1 MKKFLIL
8 LITIPNFLFAET
20 NDENVLFKRMYEN
33 QEIMKKQMQ
42 DIVEENER
50 LLKRIEKLESQQE
63 IFYKETN
70 DKISIIEKKTITNLN
85 TSKKVETQVINKQEN
100 QDQQNNRAAD
110 LIKKTDLKEL
120 ETQKADLKELETQK
134 VLETQENTKVDNV
147 ANIDLNNIKSIEDVV
162 NEIVKNN
169 ALSFAKVNLDLYK
182 NIDEIELYRS
192 AFTDLRNKKYK
203 DALNK
208 FTAFIKIHD
217 TSEFSSNATY
227 WIGECLYAM
236 ENYEGALINFAYVIK
251 NYPDGNKLG
260 DSKLKI
266 GYSLYNLQNWK
277 LARLAFDNV
286 ISNYPNSTHSVL
298 AEKKI
303 QGMNLEGR

>member
-1 MKKFLIL
+1 MKRFLIL
-8 LITIPNFLFAET
+8 FITIPNFLFAET
-20 NDENVLFKRMYEN
+20 NEENILFKRMYEN

-42 DIVEENER
+42 DIIEENER
-50 LLKRIEKLESQQE
+50 LLKKIEKLESQQE

-70 DKISIIEKKTITNLN
+70 EKISVIEKKTITNLN
-85 TSKKVETQVINKQEN
+85 ESKKLEAQVINQQEN
-100 QDQQNNRAAD
+100 QDQKKNQAGD
-110 LIKKTDLKEL
+110 LIKKTDIEEL
-120 ETQKADLKELETQK
+120 ETL
-134 VLETQENTKVDNV
+134 ENTKVDNV
-147 ANIDLNNIKSIEDVV
+147 ANIDLNTINGIEDIV

-169 ALSFAKVNLDLYK
+169 ALSFTKVNLDLYK

-217 TSEFSSNATY
+217 ASEFSSNATY

>member
-1 MKKFLIL
+1 MKRFLIL

-20 NDENVLFKRMYEN
+20 NEENILFKRMYEN

-42 DIVEENER
+42 DIIEENER
-50 LLKRIEKLESQQE
+50 LLKKIEKLESQQE

-70 DKISIIEKKTITNLN
+70 EKISVIEKKTITNLN
-85 TSKKVETQVINKQEN
+85 ESKKLEAQVINQQEN
-100 QDQQNNRAAD
+100 QDQKKNQAVD
-110 LIKKTDLKEL
+110 LIKKTDIE
-120 ETQKADLKELETQK
+120 E
-134 VLETQENTKVDNV
+134 LETQENTKVDNV
-147 ANIDLNNIKSIEDVV
+147 ANIDLNTINGIEDIV

-169 ALSFAKVNLDLYK
+169 ALSFTKVNLDLYK

-217 TSEFSSNATY
+217 ASEFSSNATY

>member
-1 MKKFLIL
+1 MKRFLIL

-20 NDENVLFKRMYEN
+20 NEENILFKRMYEN

-42 DIVEENER
+42 DIIEENER
-50 LLKRIEKLESQQE
+50 LLKKIEKLESQQE
-63 IFYKETN
+63 IFYNETN
-70 DKISIIEKKTITNLN
+70 EKISVIEKKTITNLN
-85 TSKKVETQVINKQEN
+85 ESKKLEAQVIKQQEN
-100 QDQQNNRAAD
+100 QDQKKNQAVD
-110 LIKKTDLKEL
+110 LIKKTDVE
-120 ETQKADLKELETQK
+120 E
-134 VLETQENTKVDNV
+134 LETQENTKVDNV
-147 ANIDLNNIKSIEDVV
+147 ANIDLNTINSIEDIV

-169 ALSFAKVNLDLYK
+169 ALSFTKVNLDLYK

-217 TSEFSSNATY
+217 ASEFSSNATY

>member
-1 MKKFLIL
+1 MKRFLIL
-8 LITIPNFLFAET
+8 LITVPNFLFAET
-20 NDENVLFKRMYEN
+20 NEENILFKRMYEN

-42 DIVEENER
+42 DIIEENER
-50 LLKRIEKLESQQE
+50 LLKKIEKLESQQE

-70 DKISIIEKKTITNLN
+70 EKISVIEKKTITNLN
-85 TSKKVETQVINKQEN
+85 ESKKLEAQVINQQEN
-100 QDQQNNRAAD
+100 QDQKKNQAVD
-110 LIKKTDLKEL
+110 LIKKTDIE
-120 ETQKADLKELETQK
+120 E
-134 VLETQENTKVDNV
+134 LETQENTKVDNV
-147 ANIDLNNIKSIEDVV
+147 ANIDLNTINSIEDIV

-169 ALSFAKVNLDLYK
+169 ALSFTKVNLDLYK

-217 TSEFSSNATY
+217 ASEFSSNATY

>member
-1 MKKFLIL
+1 MKRFLIL

-20 NDENVLFKRMYEN
+20 NEENILFKRMYEN

-42 DIVEENER
+42 DIIEENER
-50 LLKRIEKLESQQE
+50 LLKKIEKLESQQE

-70 DKISIIEKKTITNLN
+70 EKISVIEKKTITNLN
-85 TSKKVETQVINKQEN
+85 ESKKLEAQVINQQEN
-100 QDQQNNRAAD
+100 QDQQKNQAVD
-110 LIKKTDLKEL
+110 LIKKTDIEEL
-120 ETQKADLKELETQK
+120 EN
-134 VLETQENTKVDNV
+134 QENTKVDNV
-147 ANIDLNNIKSIEDVV
+147 ANIDLNTINGIEDIV

-169 ALSFAKVNLDLYK
+169 ALSFTKVNLDLYK

-217 TSEFSSNATY
+217 ASEFSSNATY

>member
-1 MKKFLIL
+1 MKRFLIL

-20 NDENVLFKRMYEN
+20 NEENILFKRMYEN

-42 DIVEENER
+42 DIIEENER
-50 LLKRIEKLESQQE
+50 LLKKIEKLESQQE

-70 DKISIIEKKTITNLN
+70 EKISVIEKKTITNLN
-85 TSKKVETQVINKQEN
+85 ESKKLEAQVINQQEN
-100 QDQQNNRAAD
+100 QDQKKNQAVD
-110 LIKKTDLKEL
+110 LIKKTDIE
-120 ETQKADLKELETQK
+120 E
-134 VLETQENTKVDNV
+134 LETQENTKVDNV
-147 ANIDLNNIKSIEDVV
+147 ANIDLNTINGIEDIV

-169 ALSFAKVNLDLYK
+169 ALSFTKVNLDLYK

-208 FTAFIKIHD
+208 FTAFIKIHEA
-217 TSEFSSNATY
+217 SEFSSNATY

>member
-1 MKKFLIL
+1 MKRFLIL

-20 NDENVLFKRMYEN
+20 NEENILFKRMYEN

-50 LLKRIEKLESQQE
+50 LLKKIEKLESQQE

-70 DKISIIEKKTITNLN
+70 EKISVIEKKTITNLN
-85 TSKKVETQVINKQEN
+85 ESKKLEAQVINQQEN
-100 QDQQNNRAAD
+100 QDQKKNQAVD
-110 LIKKTDLKEL
+110 LIKKTDIE
-120 ETQKADLKELETQK
+120 E
-134 VLETQENTKVDNV
+134 LETQENTKVDNV
-147 ANIDLNNIKSIEDVV
+147 ANIDLNTINGIEDIV

-169 ALSFAKVNLDLYK
+169 ALSFTKVNLDLYK

-217 TSEFSSNATY
+217 ASEFSSNATY

>member
-1 MKKFLIL
+1 MKRFLIL

-20 NDENVLFKRMYEN
+20 NEENILFKRMYEN

-42 DIVEENER
+42 DIIEENER
-50 LLKRIEKLESQQE
+50 LLKKIEKLESQQE

-70 DKISIIEKKTITNLN
+70 EKISVIEKKTITNLN
-85 TSKKVETQVINKQEN
+85 ESKKLEAQVINQQEN
-100 QDQQNNRAAD
+100 QDQKKNQAVD
-110 LIKKTDLKEL
+110 LIKKTDIE
-120 ETQKADLKELETQK
+120 E
-134 VLETQENTKVDNV
+134 LETQENTKVDNV
-147 ANIDLNNIKSIEDVV
+147 ANIDLNTINGIEDIV

-169 ALSFAKVNLDLYK
+169 ALSFTKVNLDLYK

-217 TSEFSSNATY
+217 ASEFSSNATY

-236 ENYEGALINFAYVIK
+236 ENYEDALINFAYVIK

>member
-1 MKKFLIL
+1 MKRFLIL
-8 LITIPNFLFAET
+8 LIAIPNFLFAET
-20 NDENVLFKRMYEN
+20 NEENILFKRMYEN

-42 DIVEENER
+42 DIIEENER
-50 LLKRIEKLESQQE
+50 LLKKIEKLESQQE

-70 DKISIIEKKTITNLN
+70 EKISVIEKKTITNLN
-85 TSKKVETQVINKQEN
+85 ESKKLEAQVINQQEN
-100 QDQQNNRAAD
+100 QDQKKNQAVD
-110 LIKKTDLKEL
+110 LIKKTDIE
-120 ETQKADLKELETQK
+120 E
-134 VLETQENTKVDNV
+134 LETQENTKVDNV
-147 ANIDLNNIKSIEDVV
+147 ANIDLNTINSIEDIV

-169 ALSFAKVNLDLYK
+169 ALSFTKVNLDLYK

-217 TSEFSSNATY
+217 ASEFSSNATY

>member
-1 MKKFLIL
+1 MKRFLIL
-8 LITIPNFLFAET
+8 LITIPNILFAET
-20 NDENVLFKRMYEN
+20 NEENILFKRMYEN

-42 DIVEENER
+42 DIIEENER
-50 LLKRIEKLESQQE
+50 LLKKIEKLESQQE

-70 DKISIIEKKTITNLN
+70 EKISVIEKKTITNLN
-85 TSKKVETQVINKQEN
+85 ESKKLEAQVIDQQEN
-100 QDQQNNRAAD
+100 QDQKKNQAVD
-110 LIKKTDLKEL
+110 LIKKTDIE
-120 ETQKADLKELETQK
+120 E
-134 VLETQENTKVDNV
+134 LETQENTKVDNV
-147 ANIDLNNIKSIEDVV
+147 ANIDLNTINGIEDIV

-169 ALSFAKVNLDLYK
+169 ALSFTKVNLDLYK

-217 TSEFSSNATY
+217 ASEFSSNATY

>member
-1 MKKFLIL
+1 MKRFLIL

-20 NDENVLFKRMYEN
+20 NEENILFKRMYEN

-42 DIVEENER
+42 DIIEENER
-50 LLKRIEKLESQQE
+50 LLKKIEKLESQQE

-70 DKISIIEKKTITNLN
+70 EKISVIEKKTITNLN
-85 TSKKVETQVINKQEN
+85 ESKKLEAQVINQQEN
-100 QDQQNNRAAD
+100 QDQKKNQAVD
-110 LIKKTDLKEL
+110 LIKKTNIDE
-120 ETQKADLKELETQK
+120 
-134 VLETQENTKVDNV
+134 LETQENTKVDNV
-147 ANIDLNNIKSIEDVV
+147 ANIDLNTINGIEDIV

-169 ALSFAKVNLDLYK
+169 ALSFTKVNLDLYK

-217 TSEFSSNATY
+217 ASEFSSNATY

>member
-1 MKKFLIL
+1 MKRFLIL

-20 NDENVLFKRMYEN
+20 NEENILFKRMYEN

-42 DIVEENER
+42 DIIEENER
-50 LLKRIEKLESQQE
+50 LLKKIEKLESQQE

-70 DKISIIEKKTITNLN
+70 EKISVIEKKTITNLN
-85 TSKKVETQVINKQEN
+85 ESKKLEAQVINQQEN
-100 QDQQNNRAAD
+100 QEQKKNQAVD
-110 LIKKTDLKEL
+110 LIKKTDIE
-120 ETQKADLKELETQK
+120 E
-134 VLETQENTKVDNV
+134 LETQENTKVDNV
-147 ANIDLNNIKSIEDVV
+147 ANIDLNTINGIEDIV

-169 ALSFAKVNLDLYK
+169 ALSFTKVNLDLYK

-217 TSEFSSNATY
+217 ASEFSSNATY

>member
-1 MKKFLIL
+1 MKRFLIL

-20 NDENVLFKRMYEN
+20 NEENILFKRMYEN

-42 DIVEENER
+42 DIIEENER
-50 LLKRIEKLESQQE
+50 LLKKIEKLESQQE

-70 DKISIIEKKTITNLN
+70 EKISVIEKKTIINLN
-85 TSKKVETQVINKQEN
+85 ESKKLEKQVINQQEN
-100 QDQQNNRAAD
+100 QDQQKNQAVD
-110 LIKKTDLKEL
+110 LIKKTDIE
-120 ETQKADLKELETQK
+120 E
-134 VLETQENTKVDNV
+134 LETQENTKVDSV
-147 ANIDLNNIKSIEDVV
+147 ANIDLNTINGIEDIV

-169 ALSFAKVNLDLYK
+169 ALSFTKVNLDLYK

-217 TSEFSSNATY
+217 ASEFSSNAKY

>member
-1 MKKFLIL
+1 MKRFLIL

-20 NDENVLFKRMYEN
+20 NEENILFKRMYEN

-42 DIVEENER
+42 DIIEENER
-50 LLKRIEKLESQQE
+50 LLKKIEKLESQQE
-63 IFYKETN
+63 IFYNETN
-70 DKISIIEKKTITNLN
+70 EKISVIEKKTITNLN
-85 TSKKVETQVINKQEN
+85 ESKKLEAQVINQQEN
-100 QDQQNNRAAD
+100 QDQKKNQAVD
-110 LIKKTDLKEL
+110 LIKKTDIE
-120 ETQKADLKELETQK
+120 E
-134 VLETQENTKVDNV
+134 LETQENTKVVNV
-147 ANIDLNNIKSIEDVV
+147 ANIDLNTINGIEDIV

-169 ALSFAKVNLDLYK
+169 ALSFTKVNLDLYK

-217 TSEFSSNATY
+217 ASEFSSNATY

>member
-1 MKKFLIL
+1 MKRFLIL
-8 LITIPNFLFAET
+8 LIAIPNFLFAET
-20 NDENVLFKRMYEN
+20 NEENILFKRMYEN

-42 DIVEENER
+42 DIIEENER
-50 LLKRIEKLESQQE
+50 LLKKIEKLESQQE
-63 IFYKETN
+63 IFYNETN
-70 DKISIIEKKTITNLN
+70 EKISVIEKKTITNLN
-85 TSKKVETQVINKQEN
+85 ESKKLEAQVIKQQEN
-100 QDQQNNRAAD
+100 QDQKKNQAVD
-110 LIKKTDLKEL
+110 LIKKTDVE
-120 ETQKADLKELETQK
+120 E
-134 VLETQENTKVDNV
+134 LETQENTKVDNV
-147 ANIDLNNIKSIEDVV
+147 ANIDLNTINGIEDIV

-169 ALSFAKVNLDLYK
+169 ALSFTKVNLDLYK

-217 TSEFSSNATY
+217 ASEFSSNATY

>member
-1 MKKFLIL
+1 MKRFLIL

-20 NDENVLFKRMYEN
+20 NEENILFKRMYEN

-42 DIVEENER
+42 DIIEENER
-50 LLKRIEKLESQQE
+50 LLKKIEKLESQQE

-70 DKISIIEKKTITNLN
+70 EKISVIEKKTITNLN
-85 TSKKVETQVINKQEN
+85 ESKKLEAQVIKQQEN
-100 QDQQNNRAAD
+100 QDQKNQAVD
-110 LIKKTDLKEL
+110 LIKKTDIE
-120 ETQKADLKELETQK
+120 E
-134 VLETQENTKVDNV
+134 LETQENTKVDNV
-147 ANIDLNNIKSIEDVV
+147 ANIDLNTINGIEDIV

-169 ALSFAKVNLDLYK
+169 ALSFTKVNLDLYK

-217 TSEFSSNATY
+217 ASEFSSNATY

>member
-1 MKKFLIL
+1 MKRFLIL

-20 NDENVLFKRMYEN
+20 NEENILFKRMYEN

-42 DIVEENER
+42 DIIEENER
-50 LLKRIEKLESQQE
+50 LLKKIEKLESQQE

-70 DKISIIEKKTITNLN
+70 EKISVIEKKTITNLN
-85 TSKKVETQVINKQEN
+85 ESKKLEAQVINQQEN
-100 QDQQNNRAAD
+100 QDQKKNQAVD
-110 LIKKTDLKEL
+110 LIKKTDIEEL
-120 ETQKADLKELETQK
+120 D
-134 VLETQENTKVDNV
+134 TQENTKVDNV
-147 ANIDLNNIKSIEDVV
+147 ANIDLNTINGIEDIV

-169 ALSFAKVNLDLYK
+169 ALSFTKVNLDLYK

-217 TSEFSSNATY
+217 ASDFSSNATY

>member
-1 MKKFLIL
+1 MKRFLIL

-20 NDENVLFKRMYEN
+20 NEENILFKRMYEN

-42 DIVEENER
+42 DIIEENER
-50 LLKRIEKLESQQE
+50 LLKKIEKLESQQE

-70 DKISIIEKKTITNLN
+70 EKISVIEKKTITNLN
-85 TSKKVETQVINKQEN
+85 ESKKLEAQVINQQEN
-100 QDQQNNRAAD
+100 QDQKKNQAVD
-110 LIKKTDLKEL
+110 LIKKTDIE
-120 ETQKADLKELETQK
+120 E
-134 VLETQENTKVDNV
+134 LETQENTKVDNV
-147 ANIDLNNIKSIEDVV
+147 ANIDLNTINGIEDIV

-169 ALSFAKVNLDLYK
+169 ALSFTKVNLDLYK

-217 TSEFSSNATY
+217 ASDFSSNATY

>member
-1 MKKFLIL
+1 MKRFLIL
-8 LITIPNFLFAET
+8 LIAIPNFLFAET
-20 NDENVLFKRMYEN
+20 NEENILFKRMYEN

-42 DIVEENER
+42 DIIEENER
-50 LLKRIEKLESQQE
+50 LLKKIEKLESQQE

-70 DKISIIEKKTITNLN
+70 EKISVIEKKTIINLN
-85 TSKKVETQVINKQEN
+85 ESKKLEKQVINQQEN
-100 QDQQNNRAAD
+100 QDQQKNQAAD
-110 LIKKTDLKEL
+110 LIKKTDIE
-120 ETQKADLKELETQK
+120 E
-134 VLETQENTKVDNV
+134 LETQENTKVDNV
-147 ANIDLNNIKSIEDVV
+147 ANIDLNTINGIEDIV

-169 ALSFAKVNLDLYK
+169 ALSFTKVNLDLYK

-217 TSEFSSNATY
+217 ASEFSSNATY

>member
-1 MKKFLIL
+1 MKRFLIL

-20 NDENVLFKRMYEN
+20 NEENILFKRMYEN

-42 DIVEENER
+42 DIIEENER
-50 LLKRIEKLESQQE
+50 LLKKIEKLESQQE

-70 DKISIIEKKTITNLN
+70 EKISVIEKKTITNLN
-85 TSKKVETQVINKQEN
+85 ESKKLEAQVINQQEN
-100 QDQQNNRAAD
+100 QDQKKNQAVD
-110 LIKKTDLKEL
+110 LIKKTDIDE
-120 ETQKADLKELETQK
+120 
-134 VLETQENTKVDNV
+134 LETQENTKVDNV
-147 ANIDLNNIKSIEDVV
+147 ANIDLNTINGIEDIV

-169 ALSFAKVNLDLYK
+169 ALSFTKVNLDLYK

-217 TSEFSSNATY
+217 ASEFSSNATY

>member
-1 MKKFLIL
+1 MKRFLIL

-20 NDENVLFKRMYEN
+20 NEENILFKRMYEN

-42 DIVEENER
+42 DIIEENER
-50 LLKRIEKLESQQE
+50 LLKKIEKLESQQE

-70 DKISIIEKKTITNLN
+70 EKISVIEKKTITNLN
-85 TSKKVETQVINKQEN
+85 ESKKLEAQVINQQEN
-100 QDQQNNRAAD
+100 QDQKKNQAVD
-110 LIKKTDLKEL
+110 LIKKTDVE
-120 ETQKADLKELETQK
+120 E
-134 VLETQENTKVDNV
+134 LETQENTKVDNV
-147 ANIDLNNIKSIEDVV
+147 ANIDLNTINGIEDIV

-169 ALSFAKVNLDLYK
+169 ALSFTKVNLDLYK

-217 TSEFSSNATY
+217 ASEFSSNATY

>member
-1 MKKFLIL
+1 MKRFLIL

-20 NDENVLFKRMYEN
+20 NEENILFKRMYEN

-42 DIVEENER
+42 DIIEENER
-50 LLKRIEKLESQQE
+50 LLKKIEKLESQQE

-70 DKISIIEKKTITNLN
+70 EKISVIEKKTITNLN
-85 TSKKVETQVINKQEN
+85 ESKKLEAQVINQQEN
-100 QDQQNNRAAD
+100 QDQQKNQAVD
-110 LIKKTDLKEL
+110 LIKKTDIE
-120 ETQKADLKELETQK
+120 E
-134 VLETQENTKVDNV
+134 LETQENTKVDNV
-147 ANIDLNNIKSIEDVV
+147 ANIDLNTINGIEDIV

-169 ALSFAKVNLDLYK
+169 ALSFTKVNLDLYK

-217 TSEFSSNATY
+217 ASEFSSNATY

>member
-1 MKKFLIL
+1 MKRFLIL

-20 NDENVLFKRMYEN
+20 NEENILFKRMYEN

-42 DIVEENER
+42 DIIEENER
-50 LLKRIEKLESQQE
+50 LLKKIEKLESQQE

-70 DKISIIEKKTITNLN
+70 EKISVIEKKTITNLN
-85 TSKKVETQVINKQEN
+85 ESKKLEAQVINQQEN
-100 QDQQNNRAAD
+100 QDQKKNQAVD
-110 LIKKTDLKEL
+110 LIKKTDIE
-120 ETQKADLKELETQK
+120 E
-134 VLETQENTKVDNV
+134 LETQENTKVDNV
-147 ANIDLNNIKSIEDVV
+147 ANIDLNTINGIEDIV

-169 ALSFAKVNLDLYK
+169 ALSFTKVNLDLYK

-217 TSEFSSNATY
+217 ASEFSSNATY

-286 ISNYPNSTHSVL
+286 ILNYPNSTHSVL

>member
-1 MKKFLIL
+1 MKRFLIL
-8 LITIPNFLFAET
+8 LITIPNILFAET
-20 NDENVLFKRMYEN
+20 NEENILFKRMYEN

-42 DIVEENER
+42 DIIEENER
-50 LLKRIEKLESQQE
+50 LLKKIEKLESQQE

-70 DKISIIEKKTITNLN
+70 EKISVIEKKTITNLN
-85 TSKKVETQVINKQEN
+85 ESKKLEAQVINQQEN
-100 QDQQNNRAAD
+100 QDQKKNQAVD
-110 LIKKTDLKEL
+110 LIKKTDIE
-120 ETQKADLKELETQK
+120 E
-134 VLETQENTKVDNV
+134 LETQENTKVDNV
-147 ANIDLNNIKSIEDVV
+147 ANIDLNTINGIEDIV

-169 ALSFAKVNLDLYK
+169 ALSFTKVNLDLYK

-217 TSEFSSNATY
+217 ASEFSSNATY

>member
-1 MKKFLIL
+1 MKRFLIL

-20 NDENVLFKRMYEN
+20 NEENILFKRMYEN

-42 DIVEENER
+42 DIIEENER
-50 LLKRIEKLESQQE
+50 LLKKIEKLESQQE

-70 DKISIIEKKTITNLN
+70 EKISVIEKKTITNLN
-85 TSKKVETQVINKQEN
+85 ESKKLEAQVINQQEN
-100 QDQQNNRAAD
+100 QDQKKNQAVD
-110 LIKKTDLKEL
+110 LIKKTDVE
-120 ETQKADLKELETQK
+120 E
-134 VLETQENTKVDNV
+134 LETQENTKVDNV
-147 ANIDLNNIKSIEDVV
+147 VNIDLNTINGIEDIV

-169 ALSFAKVNLDLYK
+169 ALSFTKVNLDLYK

-217 TSEFSSNATY
+217 ASEFSSNATY

-260 DSKLKI
+260 YSKLKI

>member
-20 NDENVLFKRMYEN
+20 NEENILFKRMYEN

-42 DIVEENER
+42 DIIEENER
-50 LLKRIEKLESQQE
+50 LLKKIEKLESQQE

-70 DKISIIEKKTITNLN
+70 EKISVIEKKTITNLN
-85 TSKKVETQVINKQEN
+85 ESKKLEAQVINQQEN
-100 QDQQNNRAAD
+100 QDQKKNQAVD
-110 LIKKTDLKEL
+110 LIKKTDIE
-120 ETQKADLKELETQK
+120 E
-134 VLETQENTKVDNV
+134 LETQENTKVDNV
-147 ANIDLNNIKSIEDVV
+147 ANIDLNTINGIEDIV

-169 ALSFAKVNLDLYK
+169 ALSFTKVNLDLYK

-217 TSEFSSNATY
+217 ASEFSSNATY

>member
-1 MKKFLIL
+1 MKRFLIL

-20 NDENVLFKRMYEN
+20 NEENILFKRMYEN

-42 DIVEENER
+42 DIIEENER
-50 LLKRIEKLESQQE
+50 LLKKIEKLESQQE

-70 DKISIIEKKTITNLN
+70 EKISVIEKKTITNLN
-85 TSKKVETQVINKQEN
+85 ESKKLEAQVINQQEN
-100 QDQQNNRAAD
+100 QDQKKNQAVD
-110 LIKKTDLKEL
+110 LIKKTDIQE
-120 ETQKADLKELETQK
+120 
-134 VLETQENTKVDNV
+134 LETQENTKVDNV
-147 ANIDLNNIKSIEDVV
+147 ANIDLNTINGIEDIV

-169 ALSFAKVNLDLYK
+169 ALSFTKVNLDLYK

-217 TSEFSSNATY
+217 ASEFSSNATY

>member
-20 NDENVLFKRMYEN
+20 NEENILFKRMYEN

-42 DIVEENER
+42 DIIEENER
-50 LLKRIEKLESQQE
+50 LLKKIEKLESQQE

-70 DKISIIEKKTITNLN
+70 EKISVIEKKTITNLN
-85 TSKKVETQVINKQEN
+85 ESKKLEAQVINQQEN
-100 QDQQNNRAAD
+100 QDQKKNQAVD
-110 LIKKTDLKEL
+110 LIKKTDIDE
-120 ETQKADLKELETQK
+120 
-134 VLETQENTKVDNV
+134 LETQENTKVDNV
-147 ANIDLNNIKSIEDVV
+147 ANIDLNTINGIEDIV

-169 ALSFAKVNLDLYK
+169 ALSFTKVNLDLYK

-217 TSEFSSNATY
+217 ASEFSSNATY

>member
-1 MKKFLIL
+1 MKRFLIL
-8 LITIPNFLFAET
+8 LITIPNILFAET
-20 NDENVLFKRMYEN
+20 NEENILFKRMYEN

-42 DIVEENER
+42 DIIEENER
-50 LLKRIEKLESQQE
+50 LLKKIEKLESQQE

-70 DKISIIEKKTITNLN
+70 EKISVIEKKTITNLN
-85 TSKKVETQVINKQEN
+85 ESKKLEAQVINQQEN
-100 QDQQNNRAAD
+100 QDQKKNQAVD
-110 LIKKTDLKEL
+110 LIKKTDIE
-120 ETQKADLKELETQK
+120 E
-134 VLETQENTKVDNV
+134 LETQENTKVDSV
-147 ANIDLNNIKSIEDVV
+147 ANIDLNTINGIEDIV

-169 ALSFAKVNLDLYK
+169 ALSFTKVNLDLYK

-217 TSEFSSNATY
+217 ASEFSSNATY

>member
-1 MKKFLIL
+1 MKRFLIL
-8 LITIPNFLFAET
+8 LIAIPNFLFAET
-20 NDENVLFKRMYEN
+20 NEENILFKRMYEN

-42 DIVEENER
+42 DIIEENER
-50 LLKRIEKLESQQE
+50 LLKKIEKLESQQE

-70 DKISIIEKKTITNLN
+70 EKISVIEKKTITNLN
-85 TSKKVETQVINKQEN
+85 ESKKLEAQVINQQEN
-100 QDQQNNRAAD
+100 QDQKKNQAVD
-110 LIKKTDLKEL
+110 LIKKTDVE
-120 ETQKADLKELETQK
+120 E
-134 VLETQENTKVDNV
+134 LETQENTKVDNV
-147 ANIDLNNIKSIEDVV
+147 VNIDLNTINGIEDIV

-169 ALSFAKVNLDLYK
+169 ALSFTKVNLDLYK

-217 TSEFSSNATY
+217 ASEFSSNATY

>member
-1 MKKFLIL
+1 MLSAKLKK
-8 LITIPNFLFAET
+8 
-20 NDENVLFKRMYEN
+20 KN
-33 QEIMKKQMQ
+33 QA
-42 DIVEENER
+42 V
-50 LLKRIEKLESQQE
+50 
-63 IFYKETN
+63 
-70 DKISIIEKKTITNLN
+70 
-85 TSKKVETQVINKQEN
+85 
-100 QDQQNNRAAD
+100 D
-110 LIKKTDLKEL
+110 LIKKTDIE
-120 ETQKADLKELETQK
+120 E
-134 VLETQENTKVDNV
+134 LETQENTKVDNV
-147 ANIDLNNIKSIEDVV
+147 ANIDLNTINSIEDIV

-169 ALSFAKVNLDLYK
+169 ALSFTKVNLDLYK

-217 TSEFSSNATY
+217 ASEFSSNATY

>member
-1 MKKFLIL
+1 MKRFLIL

-20 NDENVLFKRMYEN
+20 NEENILFKRMYEN

-42 DIVEENER
+42 DIIEENER
-50 LLKRIEKLESQQE
+50 LLKKIEKLESQQE

-70 DKISIIEKKTITNLN
+70 EKISVIEKKTITNLN
-85 TSKKVETQVINKQEN
+85 ESKKLEAQVINQQEN
-100 QDQQNNRAAD
+100 QDQKKNQAVD
-110 LIKKTDLKEL
+110 LIKKTDIDELK
-120 ETQKADLKELETQK
+120 
-134 VLETQENTKVDNV
+134 TQENTKVDNV
-147 ANIDLNNIKSIEDVV
+147 ANIDLNTINGIEDIV

-169 ALSFAKVNLDLYK
+169 ALSFTKVNLDLYK

-217 TSEFSSNATY
+217 ASQFSSNATY

>member
-1 MKKFLIL
+1 MKRFLIL

-20 NDENVLFKRMYEN
+20 NEENILFKRMYEN

-42 DIVEENER
+42 DIIEENER
-50 LLKRIEKLESQQE
+50 LLKKIEKLESQQE

-70 DKISIIEKKTITNLN
+70 EKISVNEKKTITNLN
-85 TSKKVETQVINKQEN
+85 ESKKLEAQVINQQEN
-100 QDQQNNRAAD
+100 QDQKKNQAVD
-110 LIKKTDLKEL
+110 LIKKTDIE
-120 ETQKADLKELETQK
+120 E
-134 VLETQENTKVDNV
+134 LETQENTKVDNV
-147 ANIDLNNIKSIEDVV
+147 ANIDLNTINGIEDIV

-169 ALSFAKVNLDLYK
+169 ALSFTKVNLDLYK

-217 TSEFSSNATY
+217 ASEFSSNATY

>member
-63 IFYKETN
+63 IFYEETN
-70 DKISIIEKKTITNLN
+70 EKISIIEKKTITNLN
-85 TSKKVETQVINKQEN
+85 ASKKLETQVINKQEN
-100 QDQQNNRAAD
+100 QDQQKNQDAD
-110 LIKKTDLKEL
+110 LIKKTNIE
-120 ETQKADLKELETQK
+120 ELETQK

-147 ANIDLNNIKSIEDVV
+147 ANIDLNNINSIEDVV

-169 ALSFAKVNLDLYK
+169 ALSFTKVNLDLYK

>member
-1 MKKFLIL
+1 MKRFLIL

-20 NDENVLFKRMYEN
+20 NEENILFKRMYEN

-50 LLKRIEKLESQQE
+50 LLKKIEKLESQQE

-70 DKISIIEKKTITNLN
+70 EKISVIEKKTITNLN
-85 TSKKVETQVINKQEN
+85 ESKKLEAQVINQQEN
-100 QDQQNNRAAD
+100 QDQKKNQAVD
-110 LIKKTDLKEL
+110 LIKKTDIE
-120 ETQKADLKELETQK
+120 E
-134 VLETQENTKVDNV
+134 LETQENTKVDNV
-147 ANIDLNNIKSIEDVV
+147 ANIDLNTINGIEDIV

-169 ALSFAKVNLDLYK
+169 ALSFTKVNLDLYK

-217 TSEFSSNATY
+217 ASEFSSNAKY

>member
-1 MKKFLIL
+1 MKRFLIL

-20 NDENVLFKRMYEN
+20 NEENVLFKRMYEN

-50 LLKRIEKLESQQE
+50 LLKKIEKLESQQE

-70 DKISIIEKKTITNLN
+70 EKISVIEKKTITNLN
-85 TSKKVETQVINKQEN
+85 ESKKLEAQVINQQEN
-100 QDQQNNRAAD
+100 QDQKKNQAVD
-110 LIKKTDLKEL
+110 LIKKTNIDE
-120 ETQKADLKELETQK
+120 
-134 VLETQENTKVDNV
+134 LETQENTKVDNV
-147 ANIDLNNIKSIEDVV
+147 ANIDLNTINGIEDIV

-169 ALSFAKVNLDLYK
+169 ALSFTKVNLDLYK

-217 TSEFSSNATY
+217 ASEFSSNATY

>member
-1 MKKFLIL
+1 MKI
-8 LITIPNFLFAET
+8 I
-20 NDENVLFKRMYEN
+20 N
-33 QEIMKKQMQ
+33 Q
-42 DIVEENER
+42 
-50 LLKRIEKLESQQE
+50 
-63 IFYKETN
+63 
-70 DKISIIEKKTITNLN
+70 
-85 TSKKVETQVINKQEN
+85 QEN
-100 QDQQNNRAAD
+100 QDQKKNQAVD
-110 LIKKTDLKEL
+110 LIKKTDIE
-120 ETQKADLKELETQK
+120 E
-134 VLETQENTKVDNV
+134 LETQENTKVDNV
-147 ANIDLNNIKSIEDVV
+147 ANIDLNTINGIEDIV

-169 ALSFAKVNLDLYK
+169 ALSFTKVNLDLYK

-217 TSEFSSNATY
+217 ASEFSSNATY

>member
-1 MKKFLIL
+1 MKRFLIL
-8 LITIPNFLFAET
+8 LIAIPNFLFAET
-20 NDENVLFKRMYEN
+20 NEENILFKRMYEN

-42 DIVEENER
+42 DIIEENER
-50 LLKRIEKLESQQE
+50 LLKKIEKLESQQE

-70 DKISIIEKKTITNLN
+70 EKISVIEKKTITNLN
-85 TSKKVETQVINKQEN
+85 ESKKLEAQVINQQEN
-100 QDQQNNRAAD
+100 QDQKKNQAVD
-110 LIKKTDLKEL
+110 LIKKTDVE
-120 ETQKADLKELETQK
+120 E
-134 VLETQENTKVDNV
+134 LETQENTKVDNV
-147 ANIDLNNIKSIEDVV
+147 ANIDLNTINGIEDIV

-169 ALSFAKVNLDLYK
+169 ALSFTKVNLDLYK

-217 TSEFSSNATY
+217 ASEFSSNATY

>member
-1 MKKFLIL
+1 MKRFLIL

-20 NDENVLFKRMYEN
+20 NEENILFKRMYEN

-42 DIVEENER
+42 DIIEENER
-50 LLKRIEKLESQQE
+50 LLKKIEKLESQQE

-70 DKISIIEKKTITNLN
+70 EKISVIEKKTITNLN
-85 TSKKVETQVINKQEN
+85 ESKKLEAQVINQQEN
-100 QDQQNNRAAD
+100 QDQKKNQAVD
-110 LIKKTDLKEL
+110 LIKKTDIE
-120 ETQKADLKELETQK
+120 E
-134 VLETQENTKVDNV
+134 LETQENTKVDNV
-147 ANIDLNNIKSIEDVV
+147 ANIDLNTINSIEDIV

-169 ALSFAKVNLDLYK
+169 ALSFTKVNLDLYK

-217 TSEFSSNATY
+217 ASEFSSNATY